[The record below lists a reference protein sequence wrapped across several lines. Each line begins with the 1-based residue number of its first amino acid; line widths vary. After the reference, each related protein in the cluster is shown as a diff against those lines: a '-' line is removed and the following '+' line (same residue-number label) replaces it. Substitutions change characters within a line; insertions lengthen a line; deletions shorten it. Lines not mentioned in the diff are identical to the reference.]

1 MTSNYHSQISRLNGE
16 LAGLDRDAAAAG
28 KKEVEVIRK
37 INKAQDAANRATSIS
52 SAKSKLRELEQASK
66 SLVDIKKKQS
76 DISAKRAQKTKHSL
90 LDYQKRQ
97 ARADEMAH
105 KKVETDQRK
114 LMKDREAYQQ
124 LIALETRRQ
133 SRVIPT
139 GTTLIES
146 AKNYDFF
153 ICHASEDK
161 DDFVREL
168 AELLSAKGAK
178 VWYDEFTLTV
188 GKRLRREIDRGLVN
202 SRFGIVV
209 VSDHFFA
216 KEWPQRELDGLLS
229 LDNQEESRILP
240 IWHKVTKDEVTRHSP
255 TLADIIALNT
265 GVQSTE
271 DIVDKL
277 LSIIEPAIAR
287 EKTST

>member
-1 MTSNYHSQISRLNGE
+1 MTSNYLSQISRLNGE
-16 LAGLDRDAAAAG
+16 LAGLDRDAAAVG
-28 KKEVEVIRK
+28 KKELEVIRK
-37 INKAQDAANRATSIS
+37 INKAQDAANKATSIS
-52 SAKSKLRELEQASK
+52 SAKSKLRELEQARK
-66 SLVDIKKKQS
+66 SLVDTKKKQS
-76 DISAKRAQKTKHSL
+76 DIAAKRAQKSNSL

-97 ARADEMAH
+97 ARADEMAR
-105 KKVETDQRK
+105 KKVESDQRK
-114 LMKDREAYQQ
+114 LMQDREAYQQ
-124 LIALETRRQ
+124 LMALETRSQ

-139 GTTLIES
+139 GTTLIEW
-146 AKNYDFF
+146 AKKYDFF

-178 VWYDEFTLTV
+178 VWYDEFTMTV

-229 LDNQEESRILP
+229 LDNQEESCILP

-277 LSIIEPAIAR
+277 LSIIGPAIAR

>member
-1 MTSNYHSQISRLNGE
+1 MTSNYHSQISRLNRE
-16 LAGLDRDAAAAG
+16 LAGLDKDAAAAG
-28 KKEVEVIRK
+28 KKEAELINK
-37 INKAQDAANRATSIS
+37 INRARDAANKTTSIS
-52 SAKSKLRELEQASK
+52 SAKSKLREFEQASK
-66 SLVDIKKKQS
+66 SLADTKKKQS
-76 DISAKRAQKTKHSL
+76 DISAKRAQKSNSL

-97 ARADEMAH
+97 SRADETAR
-105 KKVETDQRK
+105 KKAESEQRR
-114 LMKDREAYQQ
+114 LMKDHEAYQQ
-124 LIALETRRQ
+124 LMAVETRRE
-133 SRVIPT
+133 SRVVPS
-139 GTTLIES
+139 GTTQIES

-178 VWYDEFTLTV
+178 VWYDEFTMTV

-216 KEWPQRELDGLLS
+216 KEWPQRELDGLFS
-229 LDNQEESRILP
+229 LDNQEESCILP

-277 LSIIEPAIAR
+277 LSIIGPAIAR